1 MNIAFSGEPQ
11 SVMTDVE
18 YLAAFRSVVMP
29 ILEQFQP
36 QMILVSSGF
45 DASIGH
51 PHPLG
56 GYELTPTC
64 FAYMTE
70 QLMSLAD
77 GKVVLVLEGGY
88 ELNAL
93 AECGKLCIKA
103 LLNRAIPTFSNEV
116 LEAEPNA
123 AAVHSLEQ
131 VIKVQRE
138 FWPMIEQYE
147 HLVSVSQAKATE
159 S

>member
-1 MNIAFSGEPQ
+1 
-11 SVMTDVE
+11 
-18 YLAAFRSVVMP
+18 MP

-64 FAYMTE
+64 KFKLTTKKDFNRLFFFVCPGFAYMTE

-103 LLNRAIPTFSNEV
+103 LLNRAVNNLFYLYFYRS
-116 LEAEPNA
+116 
-123 AAVHSLEQ
+123 
-131 VIKVQRE
+131 IK
-138 FWPMIEQYE
+138 
-147 HLVSVSQAKATE
+147 
-159 S
+159 